1 MDDMV
6 SHLEAALWA
15 FLGKAADFC
24 LHLGELAVRK
34 ALLLL
39 AVVAGWLN
47 ILAAKLA
54 AVPLWVSL
62 PGAFLL
68 LGLVVCYALR
78 QRLYDHVLVYH
89 LVWLRR
95 KGYSKQVLHVRR
107 GAVRETLVAMAR
119 RLPLPPRFIGIAI
132 YEAEPDR
139 YLVAYG
145 RAAGVVEDA
154 RTYRRDL
161 RAGLA
166 AMGEDLIR
174 YFRANVRMLHAD
186 SELRALFAV
195 LDAYD
200 PNFEA
205 CRPALPGEDEK
216 KRPRGQARTAHAT
229 GTDRST
235 ASVDGV

>member
-1 MDDMV
+1 VDDILA
-6 SHLEAALWA
+6 HLEAALWA

-24 LHLGELAVRK
+24 LHLGELAGRK
-34 ALLLL
+34 ALELL
-39 AVVAGWLN
+39 AVVAGWLD

-54 AVPLWVSL
+54 AVPLWISL
-62 PGAFLL
+62 PGALLL

-78 QRLYDHVLVYH
+78 QRLYDRVLVYH

-95 KGYSKQVLHVRR
+95 KGYSRQVFQVRR
-107 GAVRETLVAMAR
+107 GAVRETFAAMAR
-119 RLPLPPRFIGIAI
+119 RVPLPPRFAGIAL

-145 RAAGVVEDA
+145 RAAGIVEDA

-166 AMGEDLIR
+166 AMGEDLTR

-195 LDAYD
+195 LDAFD
-200 PNFEA
+200 PDFGV
-205 CRPALPGEDEK
+205 CRPALPGEVEK
-216 KRPRGQARTAHAT
+216 KAARGQARTAHET
-229 GTDRST
+229 GSGRST